1 MRIELQL
8 PWVRSKNARE
18 GWIVHSHPFISLVSI
33 YDCWI
38 YLFLVHFPL
47 EIEVQ
52 CHIHKS
58 FSKRFWNFPLKLN
71 NKAPLATP
79 TFTSPAPLDRVC
91 HFQLPD
97 NSVRELC
104 HVCLIDNSVIKLC
117 LRSCCFL
124 QYNRRCGALAHSA
137 MDKQI
142 TTFMQGVILSMVLSK

>member
-1 MRIELQL
+1 MWIIICKSFFFEASHPGKNWQILFVIFFSISCVELDMVYFNCAIGSVLKLYKSLRIELQV
-8 PWVRSKNARE
+8 PWVRSKEARE

-71 NKAPLATP
+71 NKAEFLGT
-79 TFTSPAPLDRVC
+79 
-91 HFQLPD
+91 
-97 NSVRELC
+97 NS
-104 HVCLIDNSVIKLC
+104 
-117 LRSCCFL
+117 
-124 QYNRRCGALAHSA
+124 
-137 MDKQI
+137 
-142 TTFMQGVILSMVLSK
+142 LSLSE

>member
-1 MRIELQL
+1 MVDFNCAIGSVLKLYKSLRIELQL
-8 PWVRSKNARE
+8 PWVRSKKARE

-71 NKAPLATP
+71 NKAVFLGT
-79 TFTSPAPLDRVC
+79 
-91 HFQLPD
+91 
-97 NSVRELC
+97 NS
-104 HVCLIDNSVIKLC
+104 
-117 LRSCCFL
+117 
-124 QYNRRCGALAHSA
+124 
-137 MDKQI
+137 
-142 TTFMQGVILSMVLSK
+142 LSLSE